1 MFKRLK
7 TTLIRGLT
15 LAVPLVIVA
24 YVCIRMI
31 QITRKVIT
39 PVATKIGIHRFLGN
53 ATLTILTVAVILI
66 LILLLGLLTQIG
78 FVSKIRQ
85 QMENAILRFIPSLNY
100 FKLMADD
107 KLKVDDSQ
115 NEWKPVLVLSGKKY
129 SAGFIVEETELMIT
143 LFVSKG
149 TSLKEGEIL
158 TTNKKDVTI
167 IPATYDQL
175 NKFSRAFGKG
185 FISIVENT

>member
-1 MFKRLK
+1 MEFGCAAKPAGEGQLRPMA
-7 TTLIRGLT
+7 RNP
-15 LAVPLVIVA
+15 VF
-24 YVCIRMI
+24 MI
-31 QITRKVIT
+31 ISGTIMPRHVVT
-39 PVATKIGIHRFLGN
+39 SIGVGP
-53 ATLTILTVAVILI
+53 ILTVIFIMI

-143 LFVSKG
+143 LFISKG

-185 FISIVENT
+185 FISIIEKGKEIS